1 MKPPARRYAVVGGD
15 ARHSLSPRIFAA
27 FARATQIPL
36 FYAVLFP
43 RPDFESAARRFFA
56 GGGRGINV
64 TIPFKP
70 RAAAFAAKQSAQVAR
85 CGCANALVVDGDGAV
100 AARNTDGAGLVADV
114 GQNRGFALAGRRIL
128 LLGAGG
134 AARGIAPALAAR
146 SPAAIFVC
154 ARDDARGR
162 ETAAVARAAA
172 VDVEIKSGVWGD
184 ALEADFDLIINTL
197 PGAATAD
204 DFAFLRPQFARAALA
219 LDISYGAGLERAAF
233 LRAAR
238 AGGAR
243 EIADGLGML
252 VEQAALTFALWEG
265 TMPATARLRADLRRD
280 FRLDV

>member
-56 GGGRGINV
+56 GGGRGLNV

-146 SPAAIFVC
+146 SRRRRFLCAPA
-154 ARDDARGR
+154 
-162 ETAAVARAAA
+162 T
-172 VDVEIKSGVWGD
+172 
-184 ALEADFDLIINTL
+184 T
-197 PGAATAD
+197 
-204 DFAFLRPQFARAALA
+204 
-219 LDISYGAGLERAAF
+219 
-233 LRAAR
+233 R
-238 AGGAR
+238 AGAKRPPSRAPPPPMSRSKAGFGA
-243 EIADGLGML
+243 
-252 VEQAALTFALWEG
+252 T
-265 TMPATARLRADLRRD
+265 RLRRISI
-280 FRLDV
+280 